1 VEANPNASSGKKQ
14 EETRVKIDMG
24 FLADNAEQI
33 EDSMK
38 KLGPLRDQLY
48 EAFREVIARAKRNQH
63 ESVINKTGELDSA
76 GNTPLKRDK
85 P

>member
-1 VEANPNASSGKKQ
+1 
-14 EETRVKIDMG
+14 MG
-24 FLADNAEQI
+24 FLPDSAEQI

-48 EAFREVIARAKRNQH
+48 EAFREAIARAKRNQQ
-63 ESVINKTGELDSA
+63 ESVISKTEEVDSA
-76 GNTPLKRDK
+76 GNAPLKRDK